1 MGKRDDAKAK
11 RLAEEESI
19 RALLT
24 RRAADV
30 QSSERGRQNRVITL
44 ATGREELFLE
54 QFKSIAEK
62 VFKDKIDVKPY
73 KQKKKAPIS
82 RLQNLVLSDLHFH
95 AMLDARE
102 VPYAYGAHEEAR
114 RFGSIVLQT
123 ADMKTQ
129 YRNETGLIIHL
140 LGDIIQGQLH
150 DMRDGAPLAEQVAAA
165 MYYLIQ
171 GVAFLATQYPTV
183 TVNCTPGNHGRNT
196 ARHHDRATNQKWDAI
211 ETHIYYG
218 LKMGVRTIPN
228 VTVNIP
234 YTPFYTW
241 KAFNRYGFATHG
253 DTVINPGNPGK
264 LLDMSGIRRQVAE
277 INGKLKAEERYSM
290 FIVGHVHFGSASYL
304 PSGAAFM
311 SNGCLIPTDSYGL
324 SIGLTEV
331 SCGQWGFESVEDHI
345 LGDHRYFRV
354 DEHTDKDASFEK
366 IIRPFVRF

>member
-1 MGKRDDAKAK
+1 MVKREDAKAK

-19 RALLT
+19 RNLLQQK
-24 RRAADV
+24 AAEV
-30 QSSERGRQNRVITL
+30 QAKERDRQNRVITL

-54 QFKSIAEK
+54 QFQSIAEK
-62 VFKDKIDVKPY
+62 IFKNKIRVAPY

-95 AMLDARE
+95 AMLDGRE
-102 VPYAYGAHEEAR
+102 VPHPYGAHEEAR
-114 RFGSIVLQT
+114 RFASIMVQA
-123 ADMKTQ
+123 ADMKPQ
-129 YRNETGLIIHL
+129 YRNESGLIIHL

-165 MYYLIQ
+165 MYYLVQ
-171 GVAFLATQYPTV
+171 GVSFLATQFPTV
-183 TVNCTPGNHGRNT
+183 TIYCTPGNHGRNT

-218 LKMGVRTIPN
+218 LKMGVASIPN

-234 YTPFYTW
+234 YTPYYTW

-264 LLDMSGIRRQVAE
+264 LLDIAGIRRQVAE
-277 INGKLKAEERYSM
+277 INGKIKAEERFSM
-290 FIVGHVHFGSASYL
+290 FIVGHVHFGLACHL

-311 SNGCLIPTDSYGL
+311 SNSCLIPTDAYGL
-324 SIGLTEV
+324 SIGITEV
-331 SCGQWGFESVEDHI
+331 DCGQQSFESVENHI
-345 LGDHRYFRV
+345 LGDTRLFHV
-354 DEHTDKDASFEK
+354 DEYTDKDASLE
-366 IIRPFVRF
+366 IIIKPFTRF